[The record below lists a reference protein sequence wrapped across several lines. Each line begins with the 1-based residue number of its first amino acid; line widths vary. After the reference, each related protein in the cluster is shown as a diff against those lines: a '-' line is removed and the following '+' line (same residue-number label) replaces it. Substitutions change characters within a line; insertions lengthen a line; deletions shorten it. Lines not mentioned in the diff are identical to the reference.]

1 MLGGRDD
8 RARRTATAPDRLAG
22 LWAVLTARVATSIPH
37 VRDQI
42 ARLHR
47 RPARPTP
54 PAAGDVAALAIA
66 ALAVALDD
74 RLLAG
79 AVAVLAVVAIQ
90 RLTASRRVPRPA
102 VLGMRQMALG
112 FGVVLVTAA
121 GVLID

>member
-1 MLGGRDD
+1 MCSVAAMIVLADGDS
-8 RARRTATAPDRLAG
+8 ARLAAG
-22 LWAVLTARVATSIPH
+22 LWAVLTARVVTSIPH

-42 ARLHR
+42 ARCTVA
-47 RPARPTP
+47 PATT
-54 PAAGDVAALAIA
+54 AGRVADGSALAMA

-79 AVAVLAVVAIQ
+79 AVAILAVVAIQ
-90 RLTASRRVPRPA
+90 RMTAHGEIPRPA